1 MRFSSLLKGP
11 SPGGRRAAAFFCL
24 LLLIFAVGCGGEPA
38 GDASGAKSPSL
49 FTLRYAAAEGG
60 RLEGETVQT
69 LTEGESGTAVTAVPD
84 PGYGFVRWSDG
95 LTAPSRTDGADASSG
110 VVTAL
115 FERRYRLSF
124 AVSPAGA
131 GSIEGHSGGDEF
143 FSAGENTDVLRAV
156 PAAGYRFAGWSDGVS
171 EETHP
176 AVSVEG
182 DLALTAYFTEIPS
195 VSTLY
200 ITTEGEKK
208 ITSKKEYL
216 SAAVRVDASIENYK
230 TGELACRI
238 RGHGN
243 SSWDNFRTTKPS
255 YRLKLEEKRSLL
267 GIGSSPGKDYV
278 LLSNHSDATML
289 RNYTV
294 LSFGKLLENI
304 SYVPSSKFVQLY
316 LNGEYR
322 GLYQLCEKIKTG
334 GGRVEIG
341 DKSSGGE
348 TDIGYLLE
356 LDKRAPE
363 EKEKDN
369 VFFLVDGLPIAV
381 KSDGRSEA
389 QLAFIKEYMTRFH
402 NAVKAGDREAVDALA
417 DIPSIIDMFL
427 LEEFSKERDAG
438 FASFYLIKEPG
449 GKLRFSCPWDFD
461 LSLGNDSM
469 FRYPKGLVTES
480 DRANPWFAA
489 LLRQDWF
496 RAEVGERLREIA
508 PRFDTLIT
516 DITAMGELLRDPAA
530 LDDKRW
536 SIYGRRLLWEPDMVC
551 FALHNYDE
559 HLSYLLTWMRDR
571 ADWLI
576 RKFDAA

>member
-1 MRFSSLLKGP
+1 MPPPRAVAWRGRRYRPSRKAKAGLP
-11 SPGGRRAAAFFCL
+11 SPRSP
-24 LLLIFAVGCGGEPA
+24 IPA
-38 GDASGAKSPSL
+38 TALSAGATGSPH
-49 FTLRYAAAEGG
+49 
-60 RLEGETVQT
+60 
-69 LTEGESGTAVTAVPD
+69 P
-84 PGYGFVRWSDG
+84 PG
-95 LTAPSRTDGADASSG
+95 TDGADASSG

-195 VSTLY
+195 VSALY

-389 QLAFIKEYMTRFH
+389 QPCFH
-402 NAVKAGDREAVDALA
+402 
-417 DIPSIIDMFL
+417 
-427 LEEFSKERDAG
+427 
-438 FASFYLIKEPG
+438 
-449 GKLRFSCPWDFD
+449 
-461 LSLGNDSM
+461 
-469 FRYPKGLVTES
+469 
-480 DRANPWFAA
+480 
-489 LLRQDWF
+489 
-496 RAEVGERLREIA
+496 
-508 PRFDTLIT
+508 
-516 DITAMGELLRDPAA
+516 
-530 LDDKRW
+530 
-536 SIYGRRLLWEPDMVC
+536 
-551 FALHNYDE
+551 
-559 HLSYLLTWMRDR
+559 
-571 ADWLI
+571 
-576 RKFDAA
+576 